1 MKKYAIFGLMVL
13 ACFTVK
19 AQFELTG
26 VRYAGYTTNAVPA
39 GFSIL
44 AVPFGGFDTSN
55 FVTNNISLEA
65 LISTNGLSIDDRLIV
80 FNEANTNY
88 YYYTLTGTG
97 WSALDVADIGTS
109 STNFVTIIP
118 GQPLSTIA
126 KAQGYAFWLKTTNAT
141 IAQLQ
146 GVVNT
151 NAAGITIAAGTSF
164 TLVGNTLPSVLNL
177 NSDSFTNNTW
187 FTAGP
192 PGRGDEIHVVSG
204 NAYIQNVYYGGGW
217 KKITYTTTNVVYS
230 VPSDPIPAGS
240 GMWYLRRGTTPET
253 LTIKGN

>member
-13 ACFTVK
+13 ACFNVK

-55 FVTNNISLEA
+55 FITNNISLEA
-65 LISTNGLSIDDRLIV
+65 LVSTNGLAINDRLIV
-80 FNEANTNY
+80 FDEGSMNY
-88 YYYTLTGTG
+88 YYYNFTGTAWTNLLVTELG
-97 WSALDVADIGTS
+97 GD
-109 STNFVTIIP
+109 STNHVVDAP
-118 GQPLSTIA
+118 LLSTIT

-151 NAAGITIAAGTSF
+151 NAAGVLVATNVL
-164 TLVGNTLPSVLNL
+164 TLVGNALPTALNL
-177 NSDSFTNNTW
+177 NSASFTNANPW
-187 FTAGP
+187 FLSYSPDTGP
-192 PGRGDEIHVVSG
+192 GDEILVVSG
-204 NAYIQNVYYGGGW
+204 GTNYVRNVFIDGQW
-217 KKITYTTTNVVYS
+217 KKNSGTQL
-230 VPSDPIPAGS
+230 SDDVPAGA
-240 GMWYLRRGTTPET
+240 GLWFFRRGDTQTFK
-253 LTIKGN
+253 LN